1 LSEQRSLSDQGAF
14 EAALRDKSAE
24 PGGRVSTLLVQNSG
38 GSWLSVAA
46 QSARMGIAHLH
57 VWQPFKSDLLS
68 TDKRVVMVA
77 TESDLCFV
85 PNYKCGYSSMRELF
99 CDEFPSC
106 ERKSLESGR
115 SSSALNQRI
124 SIGALR
130 DYFKFSIIRDPA
142 SRFSSFFADKFY
154 RAKGHNNRSKFLAV
168 YSTLLGPSGLNPWG
182 VLELVSKIPA
192 PFADPHWL
200 PVYDNLFLHGVPLVD
215 AIYDIR
221 STNLLVKDLA
231 KHLNRPIEMPHVLKS
246 GHLGASGARDILN
259 SEAFQS
265 AVRAAYASD
274 SELYARLTEAGGYLS
289 L

>member
-1 LSEQRSLSDQGAF
+1 
-14 EAALRDKSAE
+14 
-24 PGGRVSTLLVQNSG
+24 
-38 GSWLSVAA
+38 
-46 QSARMGIAHLH
+46 MGIAHLH
-57 VWQPFKSDLLS
+57 VWQPLKSDILS
-68 TDKRVVMVA
+68 TDARVVMVA
-77 TESDLCFV
+77 KESDLCFV
-85 PNYKCGYSSMRELF
+85 PNYKCGYSSMRKLF

-124 SIGALR
+124 SIAALR

-154 RAKGHNNRSKFLAV
+154 RGNEHHNRSKFLAV
-168 YSTLLGPSGLNPWG
+168 YSTLLGPSGLTPWG

-192 PFADPHWL
+192 SFADPHWL
-200 PVYDNLFLHGVPLVD
+200 PVYDNLFLDGVPLVD

-231 KHLNRPIEMPHVLKS
+231 KYLDRPIEMPHVLKS
-246 GHLGASGARDILN
+246 GHLVTSGARDILN

-274 SELYARLTEAGGYLS
+274 FELYARLTDAGGS
-289 L
+289 LFL